1 MHMCMQVSA
10 CVQPARFLSPQN
22 SLGRNTGVDCHFLL
36 QGIFPTQWSN
46 PHLLWDCWSW
56 SSNTLATWWEELT
69 PWKDPEAGKDWRQ
82 EEKGTCVHLQQWKFL
97 RICLFNFY
105 SLLRWLYFL
114 DWVSSI
120 FIYIFKSHSDLI
132 CIASLGLRG
141 VNEVGGQV
149 TSRAVTLPKQ

>member
-69 PWKDPEAGKDWRQ
+69 PWKRPWSRERLKARGERYLCPPPAMKIS
-82 EEKGTCVHLQQWKFL
+82 ENMSLQFL
-97 RICLFNFY
+97 FSAQMTAFLGL
-105 SLLRWLYFL
+105 SQLY
-114 DWVSSI
+114 
-120 FIYIFKSHSDLI
+120 IYIYF
-132 CIASLGLRG
+132 
-141 VNEVGGQV
+141 QV
-149 TSRAVTLPKQ
+149 SFWSYLHCLSRFERSEWSGRPGD